1 MKASLTELGSL
12 LPLAVVL
19 AAACSAAPNGND
31 DPSNGNDDAANLG
44 QALDDKADPD
54 DGKAC
59 YQDVPMRKGVMSYGV
74 CCFDDP
80 KKGTSECIIC
90 DAAHTCTKG
99 GATPGALTAQ
109 GGLVVSTGTV
119 LGVNGGGTWKPPN
132 NVVGTVAPATNALTK
147 QP

>member
-1 MKASLTELGSL
+1 MKAPRL
-12 LPLAVVL
+12 LHWLLLLSAL
-19 AAACSAAPNGND
+19 AAVGCGAAPGGSEDGAGLN
-31 DPSNGNDDAANLG
+31 
-44 QALDDKADPD
+44 QALDDAPDPD

-80 KKGTSECIIC
+80 VKGTSECIIC

-109 GGLVVSTGTV
+109 TGSIVSAGTLVLSGGS
-119 LGVNGGGTWKPPN
+119 NWKPPN
-132 NVVGTVAPATNALTK
+132 TAVVGTRLTTSATSK
-147 QP
+147 

>member
-1 MKASLTELGSL
+1 MNSSRLLQSLVLLSALGAPACSGAPAGSEESGSL
-12 LPLAVVL
+12 SL
-19 AAACSAAPNGND
+19 
-31 DPSNGNDDAANLG
+31 
-44 QALDDKADPD
+44 ALDDAPDPD

-80 KKGTSECIIC
+80 IKGTSECIIC

-109 GGLVVSTGTV
+109 TGAVVSAGTLV
-119 LGVNGGGTWKPPN
+119 LEGSGGSWKPPST
-132 NVVGTVAPATNALTK
+132 VVGTRLTTSTATK
-147 QP
+147 R